1 MIFKFKY
8 KRLGGHVH
16 CDLFSG
22 KTMESL
28 GLNGTVIF
36 REEEWEK
43 WEESILFQLNPDG
56 VTRILFEEV
65 RPILSE

>member
-22 KTMESL
+22 VSVNAL
-28 GLNGTVIF
+28 GKNGTLIF

-43 WEESILFQLNPDG
+43 WEESVLFRLAPDG
-56 VTRILFEEV
+56 VTRIFFEDV
-65 RPILSE
+65 TPIVEE